1 MKKDVDKV
9 GCQVYSSSQAKQQM
23 SGTLERG
30 WADMTT
36 NAIAIA
42 RADRRALKAS
52 KVMDRTKQS
61 FAFRLGALLAMGGE
75 GRTM

>member
-1 MKKDVDKV
+1 
-9 GCQVYSSSQAKQQM
+9 
-23 SGTLERG
+23 
-30 WADMTT
+30 MTT